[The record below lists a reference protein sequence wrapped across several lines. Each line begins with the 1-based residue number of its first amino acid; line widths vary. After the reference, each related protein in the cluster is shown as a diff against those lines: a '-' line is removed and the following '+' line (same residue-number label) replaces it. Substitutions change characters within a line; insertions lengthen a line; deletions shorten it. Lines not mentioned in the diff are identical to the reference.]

1 MGLLSVQQVIGVL
14 LLARLISYE
23 YPRQPLPSSLDVLDT
38 KKAREQSSWNAMWHA
53 SRPVTDVLFDKQ
65 IVVDFVNYTKG
76 GKAFLDSSSGLSRVF
91 EGVQGPES
99 VHVLENGTMVAL
111 DKFGRVYVNNGEEG
125 YSLFA
130 YVGPG
135 RPLGVHSMFSEM
147 DGEDVLVICNSLTG
161 VLSLGLVTKR
171 VKVLTSYYD
180 DDGDV
185 VPIMYANDVDIDIE
199 RRVVYFT
206 DSTVIPPALNRAL
219 FYDTMMSYLL
229 SAASG
234 TATGKLLS
242 YDVSSGRTSVL
253 VDGIF
258 FANGVAVDRKGEYVL
273 VVETSSLRILKYH
286 VSNGTTE
293 VLVDGLPGF
302 PDGISRCHGVSSS
315 SSRDI
320 DNNAVEVEDF
330 FWVAVI
336 IPCDIGRNGGCMGLQ
351 MMRAPKMVRWVLS
364 YVFRYIGSPPV
375 GKIGLVLKV
384 SGVTGDIVQ
393 VLVDRRGDYVAG
405 VSGVYQHG
413 ATLFMGHLS
422 YDYITAFDLSSIH

>member
-1 MGLLSVQQVIGVL
+1 MGYTLFYSIQQVLGVL
-14 LLARLISYE
+14 LLARLIAYQ

-38 KKAREQSSWNAMWHA
+38 RKARRQSSWNAMWHA
-53 SRPVTDVLFDKQ
+53 HTHHLDDVIVDKGQ
-65 IVVDFVNYTKG
+65 QTVVDFV
-76 GKAFLDSSSGLSRVF
+76 SSSSRLRRLF
-91 EGVQGPES
+91 QGVQGPES

-111 DKFGRVYVNNGEEG
+111 DKYGHVYVNQGEKG

-135 RPLGVHSMFSEM
+135 RPLGIHAMYSEE

-171 VKVLTSYYD
+171 VLRSSYYYND
-180 DDGDV
+180 DDGGV
-185 VPIMYANDVDIDIE
+185 VPIMYANDVDIDME
-199 RRVVYFT
+199 RRIVYFT
-206 DSTVIPPALNRAL
+206 DSTVIPPALNRAS
-219 FYDTMMSYLL
+219 FYDTMLSYLL

-234 TATGKLLS
+234 AATGKLLS
-242 YDVSSGRTSVL
+242 YDVNSGRTRLL

-273 VVETSSLRILKYH
+273 VAETSSLRILKYH

-302 PDGISRCHGVSSS
+302 PDGISRCHGSSLYNT
-315 SSRDI
+315 
-320 DNNAVEVEDF
+320 DNNNDKDEDF
-330 FWVAVI
+330 FWVAII
-336 IPCDIGRNGGCMGLQ
+336 IPCDSGRIGGCLGLH
-351 MMRAPKMVRWVLS
+351 MMRAPAMVRWVLS

-393 VLVDRRGDYVAG
+393 VLVDRHGDHVAG

-413 ATLFMGHLS
+413 STLFMGHLS
-422 YDYITAFDLSSIH
+422 HDYITAFNLSSIH